1 MLQCYEVE
9 DITVRWL
16 ADWKCSQNKNTNIPK
31 TTLFLTILSAAND
44 CGQEGISITQLSI
57 LVSNNHTSEEK
68 LEMHLNK
75 IMDMDIL
82 SYDESTEITKR
93 GLYYLRFYAVTG
105 IDI

>member
-1 MLQCYEVE
+1 MFTEQKYKHPE
-9 DITVRWL
+9 D
-16 ADWKCSQNKNTNIPK
+16 NT
-31 TTLFLTILSAAND
+31 FLTILSAAND
-44 CGQEGISITQLSI
+44 GGQEGISITQLSI

-82 SYDESTEITKR
+82 SYDESTERYKITKR

-105 IDI
+105 IDIFDL